1 MSNAFDF
8 KSKLPQIQPKPSER
22 SEPTEA
28 IEAVDE
34 VAERREFKSREP
46 MTRVRRVR
54 QSEPIEVLS
63 VKGPLSVMN
72 RFKEYANAEGHTSYW
87 TAIDALLKQAGR

>member
-8 KSKLPQIQPKPSER
+8 KSKLSQIQPKPSEP
-22 SEPTEA
+22 SEPIEA
-28 IEAVDE
+28 IDE

-46 MTRVRRVR
+46 LTRVKRVR

-63 VKGPLSVMN
+63 IKGPLSVMN

-87 TAIDALLKQAGR
+87 TAIDALLKQSGR

>member
-8 KSKLPQIQPKPSER
+8 KSKLGQIQPKQAAPSE
-22 SEPTEA
+22 SVEA
-28 IEAVDE
+28 IDE

-46 MTRVRRVR
+46 VTRVKRVR
-54 QSEPIEVLS
+54 MNEPIEVLS
-63 VKGPLSVMN
+63 IKGPLSVMN

-87 TAIDALLKQAGR
+87 TAIDALLRRAAQ

>member
-8 KSKLPQIQPKPSER
+8 KGKLSQIQPKPAAPPEAV
-22 SEPTEA
+22 EA
-28 IEAVDE
+28 IDE

-46 MTRVRRVR
+46 VTRVKRVR
-54 QSEPIEVLS
+54 MNEPIEVLS
-63 VKGPLSVMN
+63 IKGPLSVMN

-87 TAIDALLKQAGR
+87 TAIDALLRRAAQ

>member
-8 KSKLPQIQPKPSER
+8 KSKLSQIQPKSSEPSER
-22 SEPTEA
+22 SEP
-28 IEAVDE
+28 IEVIDQI
-34 VAERREFKSREP
+34 AERREFKSREP
-46 MTRVRRVR
+46 ATRVRRVR

-87 TAIDALLKQAGR
+87 TAIDALLKRAGR

>member
-8 KSKLPQIQPKPSER
+8 KSELSQVQPKPAPAP
-22 SEPTEA
+22 EPIEA
-28 IEAVDE
+28 IDE

-46 MTRVRRVR
+46 MTRVKRVR
-54 QSEPIEVLS
+54 QAEPIEVLS

-72 RFKEYANAEGHTSYW
+72 RFKEYANEEGHTSYW
-87 TAIDALLKQAGR
+87 TAIDALLKRAGR

>member
-8 KSKLPQIQPKPSER
+8 KSKLTRIQPKPAAP
-22 SEPTEA
+22 SEPVEA
-28 IEAVDE
+28 IDE

-46 MTRVRRVR
+46 VTRVKRVR
-54 QSEPIEVLS
+54 MNEPIEVLS
-63 VKGPLSVMN
+63 IKGPLSVMN

-87 TAIDALLKQAGR
+87 TAIDALLRRAAQ

>member
-8 KSKLPQIQPKPSER
+8 KSKLQQVQPKPSEP
-22 SEPTEA
+22 SEP
-28 IEAVDE
+28 IEVIDQI
-34 VAERREFKSREP
+34 AERREFKSREP
-46 MTRVRRVR
+46 ATRVKRVR

>member
-8 KSKLPQIQPKPSER
+8 KSKLTQIQPKPAAP
-22 SEPTEA
+22 SEPVET
-28 IEAVDE
+28 IDE

-46 MTRVRRVR
+46 VTRVKRVR
-54 QSEPIEVLS
+54 MNEPIEVLS
-63 VKGPLSVMN
+63 IKGPLSVMN

-87 TAIDALLKQAGR
+87 TAIDALLRRAGR

>member
-8 KSKLPQIQPKPSER
+8 KSKLSQVQPKPAPAP
-22 SEPTEA
+22 EPIEA
-28 IEAVDE
+28 IDE

-46 MTRVRRVR
+46 LTRVKRVR

>member
-1 MSNAFDF
+1 MSNAFNF
-8 KSKLPQIQPKPSER
+8 KSKLSQIQPKPAER
-22 SEPTEA
+22 SEPVDA
-28 IEAVDE
+28 IDQ
-34 VAERREFKSREP
+34 VAERHEFKSREP
-46 MTRVRRVR
+46 ATRVKRVR

-87 TAIDALLKQAGR
+87 TAIDTLLRQAGR

>member
-8 KSKLPQIQPKPSER
+8 KSKLTQIQPKQAAPSE
-22 SEPTEA
+22 PIEA
-28 IEAVDE
+28 IDE

-46 MTRVRRVR
+46 VTRVKRVR
-54 QSEPIEVLS
+54 MNEPIEVLS
-63 VKGPLSVMN
+63 IKGPLSVMN

-87 TAIDALLKQAGR
+87 TAIDALLRRAGR

>member
-8 KSKLPQIQPKPSER
+8 KSKLSQVQPKPAPAP
-22 SEPTEA
+22 EPIEA
-28 IEAVDE
+28 IDE

-46 MTRVRRVR
+46 MTRVKRVR
-54 QSEPIEVLS
+54 QAEPIEVLS

-72 RFKEYANAEGHTSYW
+72 RFKEYANEEGHTSYW
-87 TAIDALLKQAGR
+87 TAIDALLKRAGR

>member
-8 KSKLPQIQPKPSER
+8 KSKLSQVQPKPAPAP
-22 SEPTEA
+22 EPIEA
-28 IEAVDE
+28 IDE

-46 MTRVRRVR
+46 MIRVKRVR

-72 RFKEYANAEGHTSYW
+72 RFKEYANEEGHTSYW
-87 TAIDALLKQAGR
+87 TAIDALLRRAGR

>member
-8 KSKLPQIQPKPSER
+8 KSKIQQVQPKPAPELAP
-22 SEPTEA
+22 EPMA
-28 IEAVDE
+28 AVDE
-34 VAERREFKSREP
+34 IAERREFISREP
-46 MTRVRRVR
+46 ARRVKRVR

-72 RFKEYANAEGHTSYW
+72 RFKEYANSEGHTSYW

>member
-1 MSNAFDF
+1 MSRFANLNMF
-8 KSKLPQIQPKPSER
+8 KPDAQDDTPAPSLEKID
-22 SEPTEA
+22 EA
-28 IEAVDE
+28 
-34 VAERREFKSREP
+34 AERHGFVSREP
-46 MTRVRRVR
+46 MTRVKRVR

-87 TAIDALLKQAGR
+87 TAIDALLKRAGR

>member
-8 KSKLPQIQPKPSER
+8 KSKLQQVQPKPVPAP
-22 SEPTEA
+22 EP
-28 IEAVDE
+28 IETVDE
-34 VAERREFKSREP
+34 IAERREFVSREP
-46 MTRVRRVR
+46 ARRVKRVR

-72 RFKEYANAEGHTSYW
+72 RFKEYANSEGHTSYW
-87 TAIDALLKQAGR
+87 TAIDALLRQAGR